1 MRSKWD
7 PPRKEMQ
14 LTAARLSPRGRLSQ
28 LESHFS
34 VFEVPDLSRRR
45 RVSGLQFGRRKAVS
59 LNQGSAKKK
68 KQPTN
73 PKNKAAANDGTIR

>member
-1 MRSKWD
+1 MRSKLD

-34 VFEVPDLSRRR
+34 VFEVPDLS
-45 RVSGLQFGRRKAVS
+45 QFGRRKAVS